1 MYILYLPQAILGAGC
16 EIKKV
21 LKDPMS
27 HYRPFSCI
35 FKRHN
40 RTFVLH
46 IQTDT
51 LLYLRWMD
59 LSQK

>member
-51 LLYLRWMD
+51 LL
-59 LSQK
+59 